1 MPVGGNSAIL
11 LFVAE
16 VNSVGGGSANAGGA
30 GKIHSLEE
38 LEARLRPQHSQP
50 MPQPDHD
57 LSAFKRLVS
66 ILYFALWL
74 GYLLMAVSL
83 KERW

>member
-1 MPVGGNSAIL
+1 MNLSAL
-11 LFVAE
+11 LRQIDVVSE
-16 VNSVGGGSANAGGA
+16 LNSVGGTSANAGGA

-38 LEARLRPQHSQP
+38 LEARLRPHHSQP

-66 ILYFALWL
+66 I
-74 GYLLMAVSL
+74 
-83 KERW
+83 KN